1 MYVMSAPASMTSPSV
16 PNTHGTEREGVM
28 PHGRKRVIII
38 GGGLGGMYAA
48 DKLRKAPVDITVID
62 KANHQLYQAMMYQVA
77 VGILSPGQ
85 VAPSLRS
92 MLRHQPNAR
101 VVLGTVTQI
110 RPQTREVVL
119 VRPDGP
125 EECFEYDILIFA
137 PGVRT
142 DYFGHDEYAR
152 SVATLKTIDDAVWLR
167 SRILSSLEIAE
178 LEDDPEQV
186 ACWTTF
192 AIVGAGPTGVEMAG
206 AIAQL
211 TRSVVHRDFRKFDPS
226 KTRIVLID
234 AAPYVLGPFDPKLR
248 DAALKALRD
257 QGIEVLLDT
266 RVTGISSGA
275 VELQDAEGR
284 TQTLEAK
291 TILWAAGMRAT
302 AISDNLAQATGAQ
315 TDRYGRI
322 LADDHCR
329 IPGHPDIFVIG
340 DAANRGDLP
349 MVAQPAMQE
358 GKHVGKTVLAE
369 LGMAK
374 DPGPFKYFNKGTMAQ
389 IGRGNAVADAFG
401 KVKLSGFPGSV
412 LWAILHAW
420 YVEGFFAKVEVTARW
435 LYSLVAVNRRERVIT
450 VKSAALGDRP
460 APTTPD
466 ARKG

>member
-1 MYVMSAPASMTSPSV
+1 M
-16 PNTHGTEREGVM
+16 TER
-28 PHGRKRVIII
+28 RTRVVIV

-48 DKLRKAPVDITVID
+48 TKLRKAPVDITIID

-77 VGILSPGQ
+77 VGVLSPGQ

-92 MLRHQPNAR
+92 MLRHQTNAR
-101 VVLGTVTQI
+101 VVLGTVTRI
-110 RPQTREVVL
+110 DPDRRTLVL

-125 EECFEYDILIFA
+125 EELFEYDILVFA

-152 SVATLKTIDDAVWLR
+152 CVATLKTIDDAIWLR

-178 LEDDPEQV
+178 LEDDPAQL
-186 ACWTTF
+186 AKWTTF
-192 AIVGAGPTGVEMAG
+192 AIVGAGPTGVEVAG

-211 TRSVVHRDFRKFDPS
+211 TRTVLRRDFRKFDPS

-234 AAPYVLGPFDPKLR
+234 AAPHVLGPFDPKLR
-248 DAALKALRD
+248 EAALRALRRS
-257 QGIEVLLDT
+257 GVEVMLNT
-266 RVTGISSGA
+266 RVTNVCDGA
-275 VELQDAEGR
+275 VEIEGPDGER
-284 TQTLEAK
+284 GRIEAK
-291 TILWAAGMRAT
+291 MILWAAGMRAT
-302 AISDNLAQATGAQ
+302 AIGDQLAAATGAP

-322 LADDHCR
+322 IVDDHCR
-329 IPGHPDIFVIG
+329 VPGHPEIFVIG
-340 DAANRGDLP
+340 DAANQGDLP

-358 GKHVGKTVLAE
+358 GKHVGKTILAE
-369 LGMAK
+369 LGLHK

-401 KVKLSGFPGSV
+401 VIKLSGFAGSV

-420 YVEGFFAKVEVTARW
+420 YVEGFFAKVEVTMRW
-435 LYSLVAVNRRERVIT
+435 LWGLFAMNRRERVIT
-450 VKSAALGDRP
+450 VKSAALGQRP

>member
-1 MYVMSAPASMTSPSV
+1 MAEA
-16 PNTHGTEREGVM
+16 
-28 PHGRKRVIII
+28 RKRVIII

-48 DKLRKAPVDITVID
+48 AKLKHAPVDILVID

-101 VVLGTVTQI
+101 VILGTVTHI
-110 RPQTREVVL
+110 RPQGREVVI

-125 EECFEYDILIFA
+125 EESFTYDMLIFA

-142 DYFGHDEYAR
+142 DYFGHEDYAR
-152 SVATLKTIDDAVWLR
+152 SVATLKTIDDAVWFR

-178 LEDDPEQV
+178 LEDDPKEI
-186 ACWTTF
+186 AKWTTF

-211 TRSVVHRDFRKFDPS
+211 TRSVVKRDFRKFDPTH
-226 KTRIVLID
+226 TRIVLID
-234 AAPYVLGPFDPKLR
+234 AAPHVLGPFDPKLR
-248 DAALKALRD
+248 EAAVNALRR
-257 QGIEVLLDT
+257 QGVEVLLNT
-266 RVTGISSGA
+266 RVNNVSSGI
-275 VELQDAEGR
+275 VELQDRDGTR
-284 TQTLEAK
+284 TLEAK
-291 TILWAAGMRAT
+291 TILWAAGMRST
-302 AISDNLAQATGAQ
+302 AIADDLAAATGAE

-322 LADDHCR
+322 SVDDHCR
-329 IPGHPDIFVIG
+329 VPGYPEIFVIG
-340 DAANRGDLP
+340 DAANQQDLP

-358 GKHVGKTVLAE
+358 GKHVGKTILSE
-369 LGMAK
+369 LGLHK

-389 IGRGNAVADAFG
+389 VGRGSAVADAFG
-401 KVKLSGFPGSV
+401 KVKLSGFPGSI

-420 YVEGFFAKVEVTARW
+420 YVEGFFAKIEVTGRW
-435 LYSLVAVNRRERVIT
+435 IWSLFAVNRRERVIT

>member
-1 MYVMSAPASMTSPSV
+1 MYT
-16 PNTHGTEREGVM
+16 
-28 PHGRKRVIII
+28 
-38 GGGLGGMYAA
+38 AA
-48 DKLRKAPVDITVID
+48 KLRKAPVDIVVID
-62 KANHQLYQAMMYQVA
+62 KTNHQLYQAMMYQVA

-92 MLRHQPNAR
+92 MLRHQANAR
-101 VVLGTVTQI
+101 VVLGTVTHI
-110 RPQTREVVL
+110 RPDTREVVL

-125 EECFEYDILIFA
+125 EECFEYDVLVFA

-142 DYFGHDEYAR
+142 DYFGHDDYAR

-178 LEDDPEQV
+178 LEDDPSEV
-186 ACWTTF
+186 AKWTTF

-206 AIAQL
+206 AISQL
-211 TRSVVHRDFRKFDPS
+211 AHSVVRRDFRKFDPT
-226 KTRIVLID
+226 KTHIVLID

-248 DAALKALRD
+248 DAALKALRRN
-257 QGIEVLLDT
+257 GVEVLLNT
-266 RVTGISSGA
+266 RVTDVASGS
-275 VELQDAEGR
+275 VEVLGEDGVTR
-284 TQTLEAK
+284 TIAAK
-291 TILWAAGMRAT
+291 TVLWAAGMRST
-302 AISDNLAQATGAQ
+302 AIADDLVAATGAR
-315 TDRYGRI
+315 TDRYGR
-322 LADDHCR
+322 LYVDDHCR
-329 IPGHPDIFVIG
+329 VPEHPEIFVIG
-340 DAANRGDLP
+340 DAANREDLP

-358 GKHVGKTVLAE
+358 GKHVGKTILAE
-369 LGMAK
+369 MGLGK
-374 DPGPFKYFNKGTMAQ
+374 DPGPFKYFNKGSMAQ

-420 YVEGFFAKVEVTARW
+420 YVEGAFAKVEVTGRW

>member
-1 MYVMSAPASMTSPSV
+1 MSSK
-16 PNTHGTEREGVM
+16 
-28 PHGRKRVIII
+28 RKRVVII

-48 DKLRKAPVDITVID
+48 DKLRDAPVDITVID
-62 KANHQLYQAMMYQVA
+62 KTNHQLYQAMIYQVA

-92 MLRHQPNAR
+92 MLRHQKNAR
-101 VVLGTVTQI
+101 VVLGTVVHI
-110 RPQTREVVL
+110 HPQKREVVL

-142 DYFGHDEYAR
+142 DYYGHDEYAR

-178 LEDDPEQV
+178 LEDDPLQIDK
-186 ACWTTF
+186 WTTF

-211 TRSVVHRDFRKFDPS
+211 TREVVRGDFRKFDPS
-226 KTRIVLID
+226 RARIVLID

-248 DAALKALRD
+248 DAALRALQQ
-257 QGIEVLLDT
+257 QGVEVMLNT
-266 RVTGISSGA
+266 RVTDVAGGCVDYVGA
-275 VELQDAEGR
+275 DGQAGR
-284 TQTLEAK
+284 IEAK
-291 TILWAAGMRAT
+291 MILWAAGMRAT
-302 AISDNLAQATGAQ
+302 AIGDDLAAATGAP
-315 TDRYGRI
+315 TDKFGRI
-322 LADDHCR
+322 LVDEHCR
-329 IPGHPDIFVIG
+329 VPGFPEIFVIG
-340 DAANRGDLP
+340 DAANQGDLP
-349 MVAQPAMQE
+349 MVAQPAMQM
-358 GKHVGKTVLAE
+358 GKHVGKWILFE
-369 LGMAK
+369 LGLGK

-401 KVKLSGFPGSV
+401 KVKLSGFAGSV

-420 YVEGFFAKVEVTARW
+420 YVEGLHAKLEVTGRW
-435 LYSLVAVNRRERVIT
+435 MWSLFAVNRRERVIT

-460 APTTPD
+460 APSTPD

>member
-1 MYVMSAPASMTSPSV
+1 M
-16 PNTHGTEREGVM
+16 TER
-28 PHGRKRVIII
+28 RTRVVIV

-48 DKLRKAPVDITVID
+48 TKLRRAPVDITVID

-77 VGILSPGQ
+77 VGVLSPGQ
-85 VAPSLRS
+85 VAPSLRG

-101 VVLGTVTQI
+101 VVLGTVTSV
-110 RPQTREVVL
+110 RPDKREVVL

-125 EECFEYDILIFA
+125 EECFDYDILVLA

-152 SVATLKTIDDAVWLR
+152 NVATLKTIDDAVWLR

-178 LEDDPEQV
+178 LEDDPDKL
-186 ACWTTF
+186 AKWTTF

-211 TRSVVHRDFRKFDPS
+211 TRNVLRRDFRKFDPS

-234 AAPYVLGPFDPKLR
+234 AAPHVLGSFHPKLQ
-248 DAALKALRD
+248 DAALRALREEKV
-257 QGIEVLLDT
+257 EVLLDT
-266 RVTGISSGA
+266 RVVDIGEDY
-275 VELQDAEGR
+275 VEIECQEGR
-284 TQTLEAK
+284 SRIEAK
-291 TILWAAGMRAT
+291 MVLWAAGMRAT
-302 AISDNLAQATGAQ
+302 AIIDALAATTGAK

-322 LADDHCR
+322 HVDEHCR
-329 IPGHPDIFVIG
+329 VPGHPEIFVLG
-340 DAANRGDLP
+340 DAANQGDLP

-358 GKHVGKTVLAE
+358 GKHVGKVILHD
-369 LGMAK
+369 LGLGK
-374 DPGPFKYFNKGTMAQ
+374 DPGPFSYFNKGMMAQ

-401 KVKLSGFPGSV
+401 AVRLSGFPGSV

-420 YVEGFFAKVEVTARW
+420 YVEGLFAKIEVTARW
-435 LYSLVAVNRRERVIT
+435 LWGLMAMNRRERVIT
-450 VKSAALGDRP
+450 VKSAALGRRP
-460 APTTPD
+460 APSTPD

>member
-1 MYVMSAPASMTSPSV
+1 MA
-16 PNTHGTEREGVM
+16 E
-28 PHGRKRVIII
+28 GRKRVVII

-48 DKLRKAPVDITVID
+48 AKLKHAPVDIVVID

-92 MLRHQPNAR
+92 MLRHQRNAR
-101 VVLGTVTQI
+101 VVLGTVVRI
-110 RPQTREVVL
+110 RPDTRDIVL
-119 VRPDGP
+119 ARPDGP
-125 EECFEYDILIFA
+125 EECFEYDTLIFA

-186 ACWTTF
+186 EKWTTF

-211 TRSVVHRDFRKFDPS
+211 TRSVVHRDFRKFDPAR
-226 KTRIVLID
+226 TRIVLID
-234 AAPYVLGPFDPKLR
+234 AAPYVLGPFDPHLR
-248 DAALKALRD
+248 DEALKALRD
-257 QGIEVLLDT
+257 HGIEVMLNT
-266 RVTGISSGA
+266 RVTGVTSGA
-275 VELQDAEGR
+275 VEVLAEDGA
-284 TQTLEAK
+284 THVIEAK
-291 TILWAAGMRAT
+291 TVLWAAGMRST
-302 AISDNLAQATGAQ
+302 AIADDLAAATDAR
-315 TDRYGRI
+315 TDRYGR
-322 LADDHCR
+322 LYVDEHCR
-329 IPGHPDIFVIG
+329 LPGHPEIFVIG
-340 DAANRGDLP
+340 DAANQVDLP

-358 GKHVGKTVLAE
+358 GKHVGKVILAE
-369 LGMAK
+369 LGMGKA
-374 DPGPFKYFNKGTMAQ
+374 PGPFKYFNKGSMAQ

-401 KVKLSGFPGSV
+401 LVKLHGFPGSV

-420 YVEGFFAKVEVTARW
+420 YVEGFFAKLEVTGRW

-450 VKSAALGDRP
+450 VK
-460 APTTPD
+460 
-466 ARKG
+466 